1 MSITSQ
7 EPTVHLEDQVCFAL
21 YAAARAAQQ
30 AYRPLLD
37 DLGLTY
43 PQYLVLLVL
52 WEQDGQTVSA
62 LGDRLHL
69 DSGTLSPLL
78 RRLDEHGLIS
88 RERQSTDARRVAVHL
103 TAAGDA
109 LRSRAAEV
117 QRCLQD
123 AVTLSPEDLMSL
135 RNLSR
140 RFAGSDA

>member
-1 MSITSQ
+1 MSFT
-7 EPTVHLEDQVCFAL
+7 PTGSAGRLEDQVCFAL
-21 YAAARAAQQ
+21 YSAARAAQQ

-78 RRLDEHGLIS
+78 RRLDEHGFIT
-88 RERQSTDARRVAVHL
+88 RERRSTDARRVTVHL
-103 TAAGDA
+103 TAAGEA
-109 LRSRAAEV
+109 LRSRASEV
-117 QRCLQD
+117 QRCLLD
-123 AVTLSPEDLMSL
+123 AVSLPPEDLMSL
-135 RNLSR
+135 RDLSR
-140 RFAGSDA
+140 RFAGSDL